1 MNKKVLIAIFI
12 SVSLILTGI
21 NLYAESQ
28 STGSDITVISEDTS
42 ADVPGAADLPVE
54 IIPVVETLD
63 LLFLGDVMGHD
74 SQIRSALQPDGVTYD
89 YTSCFDYI
97 RDEISAADVAIANLE
112 VTLAGPPY
120 KGYPRFSSPDALA
133 DACMEAGIDVL
144 VTANNHC
151 VDRGKE
157 GLERTIKTLDN
168 MNILHTGTFSSNSDK
183 QNKSPLIIKK
193 NNFKI
198 ALISYTMSTNEI
210 PVPKGSSVNLY
221 KKDKLMADIAEAK
234 KTRSDAVILY
244 IHWGA
249 EYRHEPGAEQIA
261 LAEICFN
268 AGVNIIIGSHPHVI
282 QKSILS
288 GQTDSIRF
296 VAYSLGNFIAN
307 QKAPNTDGG
316 QMIKLT
322 LSKKDG
328 ITTVTKA
335 GYILTWIYGPVIKN
349 KKKFYVLPCK
359 DFENRPEFFKTQEQ
373 YKKMKSY
380 IDESRKLLDSQNKGV
395 DEVLSEGIE
404 TGSVRDKPVFEEN
417 MVLKVE
423 KNLIN

>member
-1 MNKKVLIAIFI
+1 MNRKVLITIIISALFIF
-12 SVSLILTGI
+12 SGNNV
-21 NLYAESQ
+21 YAESQ
-28 STGSDITVISEDTS
+28 SAGSGSAVIADVISADTRGGEDTR
-42 ADVPGAADLPVE
+42 AGAGEPVE
-54 IIPVVETLD
+54 VVPVVETLD
-63 LLFLGDVMGHD
+63 LLFIGDIMGHD
-74 SQIRSALQPDGVTYD
+74 SQIRSALQPDGAAYD

-133 DACMEAGIDVL
+133 SACRDAGIDVM

-168 MNILHTGTFSSNSDK
+168 LNILHTGTFLSEADK
-183 QNKSPLIIKK
+183 KIKSPLIIEK

-198 ALISYTMSTNEI
+198 ALISYTMSTNGI

-221 KKDKLMADIAEAK
+221 KKDKLMADIAVAK
-234 KTRSDAVILY
+234 KTGADAVILY
-244 IHWGA
+244 MHWGA
-249 EYRHEPGAEQIA
+249 EYRHEPGAEQVA
-261 LAEICFN
+261 LAEVCFN

-288 GQTDSIRF
+288 RQPGSMRF
-296 VAYSLGNFIAN
+296 VSYSLGNFIAN
-307 QKAPNTDGG
+307 QKAPNTNGG
-316 QMIKLT
+316 KMIKLT

-328 ITTVTKA
+328 VTTLSKA
-335 GYILTWIYGPVIKN
+335 GYILTWIYGPVVKN

-359 DFENRPEFFKTQEQ
+359 DFENRPEFFQTPEH
-373 YKKMKSY
+373 YKKMKTY
-380 IDESRKLLDSQNKGV
+380 IDESRKLLDGQNKNV
-395 DEVLSEGIE
+395 DEIKG
-404 TGSVRDKPVFEEN
+404 GG
-417 MVLKVE
+417 M
-423 KNLIN
+423 